1 MNTAKKKKTTAAER
15 GCAWAAAFLLTVF
28 LFITLLSSIGLQM
41 LTSAELHLSVAAD
54 EGMLDKQLEQIYAGI
69 DQMAQ
74 EYGFSA
80 EKVKSA
86 ITREEL
92 REINRQSAEWWT
104 HLLTEGEGGTIP
116 RWKSRTVEDIIYT
129 AAEKKELRE
138 EPLTVLAD
146 LADLTENTVFPMRE
160 TTLAFG
166 TKLARDKADI
176 RGIIRSVR
184 KLPLLGLIVSLV
196 FAGLIALL
204 TGREIFLALKYYGT
218 AAAATGLSIATVCIL
233 AAAARPGEII
243 AEASA
248 GLAGEFGTMA
258 AKIGTGAAL
267 AAAIL
272 LAAGYL
278 CLILYRRKA
287 GKENNSTS
295 ENAG

>member
-1 MNTAKKKKTTAAER
+1 MNAEKKKKMMPAER

-28 LFITLLSSIGLQM
+28 VFITILASMGLQV

-54 EGMLDKQLEQIYAGI
+54 EGMQEKQLKQIYAGI
-69 DQMAQ
+69 DQMAP

-80 EKVKSA
+80 EEVKSA

-92 REINRQSAEWWT
+92 EEINRQSAEWWT

-116 RWKSRTVEDIIYT
+116 RWNSAAVEGIIYT

-138 EPLTVLAD
+138 EPVTILAD
-146 LADLTENTVFPMRE
+146 LADLIENTVFPMRE
-160 TTLAFG
+160 ATLAFG

-176 RGIIRSVR
+176 KGIIRSVR
-184 KLPLLGLIVSLV
+184 KLPLLGLIISLAL
-196 FAGLIALL
+196 AGVIALL
-204 TGREIFLALKYYGT
+204 TGREIRRSLKYYGT
-218 AAAATGLSIATVCIL
+218 AAAAAGLSL
-233 AAAARPGEII
+233 AAFCALFAAARPGEII

-258 AKIGTGAAL
+258 GKTGTGIWL

-278 CLILYRRKA
+278 CLILYRRKEEK
-287 GKENNSTS
+287 GS
-295 ENAG
+295 ENKTEKKE